1 MIKKFEK
8 KYVSM
13 GRTDIYAVCYA
24 AERIIYYNLDF
35 RGTTQLIIFK

>member
-13 GRTDIYAVCYA
+13 GRTDIYAIYYVA
-24 AERIIYYNLDF
+24 KKVIYYNLDF
-35 RGTTQLIIFK
+35 RGTTQLIILK